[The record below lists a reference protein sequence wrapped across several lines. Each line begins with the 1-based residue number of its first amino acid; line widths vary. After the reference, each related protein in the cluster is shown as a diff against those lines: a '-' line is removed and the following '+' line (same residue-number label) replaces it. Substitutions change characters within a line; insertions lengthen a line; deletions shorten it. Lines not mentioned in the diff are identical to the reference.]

1 MLTDTKVKQLK
12 PSDKLYR
19 IADHDGLCLEVRPTG
34 TKIWRFRYRFL
45 NVPKM
50 YTIGSYP
57 EISLAFARQDT
68 LKQRELLAKGID
80 PQGNKE
86 MVKLEA
92 IKNKNET
99 FEQISKEMLE
109 KRKENKSSKWLSS
122 RQSYFERDI
131 YPYIGKLSPSEI
143 DSQHII
149 EIIDKV
155 LERIRSGI
163 RKNKGGNI
171 GTGEYAAK
179 LVKNHI
185 GEVFAY
191 AIITKRAKID
201 PTYILRDYIE
211 FPAHEHARPMEVQER
226 SNILKRI
233 NGSGSTRSTKNAA
246 RALLYS
252 MLRTIEIRRGL
263 KSYINWDD
271 QTWTIPVASKK
282 QLKAGQRNMKKNR
295 IHIVPLSRQM
305 MAIIKE
311 QFDAYPDSP
320 YIFPGRDGMIGSGT
334 LYHLLKR
341 VGFTELSPHDFRA
354 TSSTDLNE
362 KNYDG
367 DWIELQLAHVSGNKT
382 RATYNHARWLDDR
395 RNMLQDWADM
405 VDSWA
410 M

>member
-1 MLTDTKVKQLK
+1 
-12 PSDKLYR
+12 
-19 IADHDGLCLEVRPTG
+19 
-34 TKIWRFRYRFL
+34 
-45 NVPKM
+45 
-50 YTIGSYP
+50 
-57 EISLAFARQDT
+57 
-68 LKQRELLAKGID
+68 
-80 PQGNKE
+80 

-109 KRKENKSSKWLSS
+109 KREENKSSKWLSS

-211 FPAHEHARPMEVQER
+211 FPAHEHARPMEFQER
-226 SNILKRI
+226 SNILKKI
-233 NGSGSTRSTKNAA
+233 TESGSTRSTKNAA

-282 QLKAGQRNMKKNR
+282 TA
-295 IHIVPLSRQM
+295 
-305 MAIIKE
+305 
-311 QFDAYPDSP
+311 
-320 YIFPGRDGMIGSGT
+320 
-334 LYHLLKR
+334 
-341 VGFTELSPHDFRA
+341 
-354 TSSTDLNE
+354 
-362 KNYDG
+362 
-367 DWIELQLAHVSGNKT
+367 
-382 RATYNHARWLDDR
+382 
-395 RNMLQDWADM
+395 
-405 VDSWA
+405 
-410 M
+410 